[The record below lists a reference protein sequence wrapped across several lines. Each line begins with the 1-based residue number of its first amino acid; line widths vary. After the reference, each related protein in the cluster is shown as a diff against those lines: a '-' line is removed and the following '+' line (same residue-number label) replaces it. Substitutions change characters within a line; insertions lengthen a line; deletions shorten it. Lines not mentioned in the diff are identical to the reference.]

1 MATATPVLTEKPQ
14 SNPSPWPWFLLLILI
29 TALTDHRYDFSLQ
42 ENLDG
47 DADAFQASVEQ
58 GSNVRRAAY
67 AILGFA
73 GIVTL
78 LRGRRLPMK
87 LGSPLSVILIGA
99 VVWSFA
105 SLLWSEDPPLTF
117 RRLFILGTVMI
128 AIVALTAAYSGD
140 RIPQYAAIHGVSLA
154 LVGLGCEIGLRTF
167 LPFSSEYRFSGT
179 VHPNSQS
186 VNAALAAFGC
196 FALLLHPE
204 TRRRWQWIAV
214 AISIVAMLLTK
225 SRTPV
230 IAGGTSVLLFGLT
243 VGPRR
248 ASFVAV
254 AALAWIGAA
263 SFLFIGQG
271 ALAAGERGLMLGR
284 ESEDVQDL
292 TGRYPLWAKCME
304 YVEVRPFTG
313 YGYQSFWDVDH
324 IRQISES
331 QEWSVKEAHNAYLQV
346 TLDLGLP
353 GLLLFASAMVAGMLV
368 AYVRYRREPTA
379 AYAFCAIA
387 LGFGLIQSATES
399 SMVEMPAASVIMGAW
414 CLAFLAL
421 RPPARPVPLLKTA

>member
-1 MATATPVLTEKPQ
+1 L
-14 SNPSPWPWFLLLILI
+14 
-29 TALTDHRYDFSLQ
+29 LTDHRYDFSRQ

-58 GSNVRRAAY
+58 GSSVRRAAY
-67 AILGFA
+67 AVLGFA

-78 LRGRRLPMK
+78 LRVRRLPMK
-87 LGSPLSVILIGA
+87 VGSPLSVILIAA
-99 VVWSFA
+99 VAWSFA
-105 SLLWSEDPPLTF
+105 SLLWSDDPPLTF
-117 RRLFILGTVMI
+117 RRLFLLGTVMV
-128 AIVALTAAYSGD
+128 AIGALTATYSGD
-140 RIPQYAAIHGVSLA
+140 RIPQYAAFHGTSLA
-154 LVGLGCEIGLRTF
+154 LLGLGCEIALRTF
-167 LPFSSEYRFSGT
+167 QPLSSEYRFSGT

-196 FALLLHPE
+196 FSLLLHAE
-204 TRRRWQWIAV
+204 TRRRWQWFAV
-214 AISIVAMLLTK
+214 AVSIGAMLLTK

-230 IAGGTSVLLFGLT
+230 LAGGASVLLFGLT

-248 ASFVAV
+248 ASII
-254 AALAWIGAA
+254 AAAAFAWIGAA
-263 SFLFIGQG
+263 LFLFLGQD
-271 ALAAGERGLMLGR
+271 ALAAGERGVMLGR

-304 YVEVRPFTG
+304 YVEDRPFIG

-331 QEWSVKEAHNAYLQV
+331 QGWSVKEAHNAYLQV

-353 GLLLFASAMVAGMLV
+353 GLLLFASAMLAGVFVAF
-368 AYVRYRREPTA
+368 ARYRREPSA

-387 LGFGLIQSATES
+387 LVFGLIQSTTES
-399 SMVEMPAASVIMGAW
+399 SMVEMPAACVVLSVW
-414 CLAFLAL
+414 CLAFLAF
-421 RPPARPVPLLKTA
+421 RPPKPNALRRASEPAAPAPSLLGTGR